1 MTSGTLMFLGL
12 VFAAVFLLA
21 QAIVVPKFGDDA
33 KARKLLRKRLAKINS
48 SDEHEFTSLLRAK
61 YLRELSPFA
70 QFLESLP
77 GMERLAQVIEQSGHG
92 YPGYRLLI
100 GAAVLAVAGA
110 FIGWLPTR
118 DPLMS
123 LVAAVVLGA
132 LPFVKVMMDRKKR
145 FDLIEEKLPDA
156 IDIVK
161 RALRAGHPFGAALR
175 LVSED
180 MEQPIAKEF
189 SQTFSD
195 INYGNDLRR
204 AMLGL
209 LSRVP
214 SVTVMSFVTAV
225 LVQKETGGN
234 LAEILEQ
241 IAKVVRARFRF
252 YRRVRTLSA
261 EGRVSAWIL
270 VLIPFLLF
278 GVMWVTSPGYL
289 PVLLEHETGH
299 KLLMVSGALT
309 IIGILWVRRIIRV
322 ES

>member
-33 KARKLLRKRLAKINS
+33 KARKLLRKRLAQIDS
-48 SDEHEFTSLLRAK
+48 SDGQEFTSLLRAK

-77 GMERLAQVIEQSGHG
+77 GMERLAQVIEQSGRG

-100 GAAVLAVAGA
+100 GSAVLAVGGA
-110 FIGWLPTR
+110 FIGWLPFR

-123 LVAAVVLGA
+123 LAAAIALGA
-132 LPFVKVMMDRKKR
+132 LPFVKVLLDRKKR
-145 FDLIEEKLPDA
+145 FDLLEEQLPDA

-175 LVSED
+175 LVAED
-180 MEQPIAKEF
+180 MDQPIAREF

-261 EGRVSAWIL
+261 EGRMSAWIL

-278 GVMWVTSPGYL
+278 GTMWFTTPDYL
-289 PVLLEHETGH
+289 PVLLEHEIGH
-299 KLLMVSGALT
+299 KLLMISGVLT
-309 IIGILWVRRIIRV
+309 VVGILWVRRIIRV